1 MRFVKFVVTKM
12 SKSPKNTFISEVRH
26 ILTVIMTFSN
36 LLQTINVDLV
46 KTFNLAN
53 YTQHKDSFYNE

>member
-36 LLQTINVDLV
+36 LLQTINIDLV
-46 KTFNLAN
+46 EKFN
-53 YTQHKDSFYNE
+53 FF